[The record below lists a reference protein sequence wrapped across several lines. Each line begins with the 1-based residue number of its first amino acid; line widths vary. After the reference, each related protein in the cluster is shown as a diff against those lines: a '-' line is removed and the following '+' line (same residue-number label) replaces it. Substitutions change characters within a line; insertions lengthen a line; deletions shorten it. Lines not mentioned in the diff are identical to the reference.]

1 MVQDSENIVK
11 FYGITRMKN
20 SGDYGMVLQFAGRG
34 SLRDYLSQH
43 FHRLDWGQKMR
54 LARDVAAG
62 VSFIHEDNICHHD
75 LHSRNVLIDMSGRA
89 LITDFGLS
97 RYVNNANSNNGVRGV
112 VPYISP
118 ERLKN
123 SPFDHSSDVYSL
135 GVIMWEL
142 TSGHPPFNRDGDN
155 FLLPFEIMRGRREEI
170 VPGTPVEYSDLYQKC
185 WDGEPVRRPHLPVV
199 ISALDAMLS
208 GYNGDLAAENGD
220 ILPLSPTRLQE
231 GPKSLPTESTT
242 VVQPLVSVRNSE
254 PITTSS
260 VPSLRVHD
268 YMPDAPLAPNKPH
281 RYSPAQLPAPT
292 ASVKPLNPR
301 HAISKNVTP
310 IVTHFN
316 DDRTTD
322 LTDRFSTCNLIE
334 GKKKVFVVVVLCN
347 EGST

>member
-34 SLRDYLSQH
+34 SLRDYLAQH

-54 LARDVAAG
+54 LAHDVAAG

-75 LHSRNVLIDMSGRA
+75 LHSRNVLIDQTGRA

-170 VPGTPVEYSDLYQKC
+170 VPGTPVEYSDLYQRC
-185 WDGEPVRRPHLPVV
+185 WDGEPVHRPALSVV
-199 ISALDAMLS
+199 LSALDAMLA

-220 ILPLSPTRLQE
+220 ILPLSPSRLQE
-231 GPKSLPTESTT
+231 GPKSMPTETTT
-242 VVQPLVSVRNSE
+242 VAIPPLGFVRNSE
-254 PITTSS
+254 PITSS

-268 YMPDAPLAPNKPH
+268 YTPDTP
-281 RYSPAQLPAPT
+281 SPTKVNRGSPTQMAPT
-292 ASVKPLNPR
+292 ASVKPLTPR
-301 HAISKNVTP
+301 HAVSRNVTP

-316 DDRTTD
+316 DDHTTD
-322 LTDRFSTCNLIE
+322 LTDRFSTCSLIE
-334 GKKKVFVVVVLCN
+334 DGNDKA
-347 EGST
+347 GHPIRYTYMPG

>member
-185 WDGEPVRRPHLPVV
+185 WDGEPVRRPQLPVV
-199 ISALDAMLS
+199 LSALDAMLS

-231 GPKSLPTESTT
+231 GPKSMPTETT
-242 VVQPLVSVRNSE
+242 VVVPPLAFVRNSE

-268 YMPDAPLAPNKPH
+268 YMPDAPLAPNNLN
-281 RYSPAQLPAPT
+281 RCIPAQLPAPT

-322 LTDRFSTCNLIE
+322 LTDRFSTCSLIE
-334 GKKKVFVVVVLCN
+334 GKKKNLCCCAL
-347 EGST
+347 